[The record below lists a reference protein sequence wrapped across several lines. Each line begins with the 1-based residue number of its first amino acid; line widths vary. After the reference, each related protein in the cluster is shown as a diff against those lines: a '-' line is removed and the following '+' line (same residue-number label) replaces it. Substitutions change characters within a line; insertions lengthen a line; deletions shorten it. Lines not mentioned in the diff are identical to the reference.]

1 MELVGRRPEMRIFGP
16 VMIDLVST
24 LNLFFSFAVGTDARL
39 IDEEDD

>member
-1 MELVGRRPEMRIFGP
+1 MRIFGP